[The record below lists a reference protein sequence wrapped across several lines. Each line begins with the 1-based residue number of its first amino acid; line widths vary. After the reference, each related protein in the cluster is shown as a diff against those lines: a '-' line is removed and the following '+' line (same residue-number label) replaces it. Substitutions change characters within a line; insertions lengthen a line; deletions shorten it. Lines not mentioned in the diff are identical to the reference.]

1 MVFFLLL
8 SCTDYVSVGPRFSNA
23 VLQTLLVLLRNL
35 PPKDHRLLVIGTT
48 SAKREMDMMDLCST
62 FQSMVEVPA
71 IHHKHQVVK
80 VVSEI
85 VSCSMWLLCGW
96 RGFVD
101 TVSVV
106 HFLIY

>member
-1 MVFFLLL
+1 M
-8 SCTDYVSVGPRFSNA
+8 
-23 VLQTLLVLLRNL
+23 LQTLLVLLRNL

-48 SAKREMDMMDLCST
+48 SAKREMDMMDLCGT

-85 VSCSMWLLCGW
+85 VSYFVRVLGW
-96 RGFVD
+96 CEYLHTYCFKQQC
-101 TVSVV
+101 
-106 HFLIY
+106 